1 MSTKTEKIVSKAVE
15 VIKALPEGIRY
26 SELVR
31 TIQQDLPDMFYVN
44 RYMKLVENELFL

>member
-1 MSTKTEKIVSKAVE
+1 MSTKTEKIVFKAVE

-31 TIQQDLPDMFYVN
+31 TIQQDFPDIPNNTTKKIFSNYA
-44 RYMKLVENELFL
+44 